1 MPNDEPEMERMDMC
15 HSMMT
20 RAIGNRLF
28 LAPLERS
35 KIHAVLDVGTG
46 TGIWAIEMGDLFENA
61 EIIGVDL
68 SAIQPTWQ
76 VYKKVPEN
84 VKFQVD
90 DVESPW
96 VEVKKY
102 DFIFTRFL
110 AASIRDWPKLIENV
124 YNHLNPGGWAEFHEM
139 NAEIY
144 SDDGSYTE
152 NHVTWDWNQTFLETM
167 ENLGIDPCPGPKLEG
182 WVREQR
188 FENVFHQKIKNPLGP
203 WPKDPWYK
211 DLGLINLAQM
221 LDGLEGFT
229 LRVFCGALK
238 RTKEQVL
245 VEVANVRNE
254 MKTGAYHGL
263 YDM

>member
-1 MPNDEPEMERMDMC
+1 
-15 HSMMT
+15 
-20 RAIGNRLF
+20 
-28 LAPLERS
+28 
-35 KIHAVLDVGTG
+35 
-46 TGIWAIEMGDLFENA
+46 
-61 EIIGVDL
+61 
-68 SAIQPTWQ
+68 
-76 VYKKVPEN
+76 
-84 VKFQVD
+84 
-90 DVESPW
+90 
-96 VEVKKY
+96 
-102 DFIFTRFL
+102 
-110 AASIRDWPKLIENV
+110 
-124 YNHLNPGGWAEFHEM
+124 M

-182 WVREQR
+182 WVREQK

-211 DLGLINLAQM
+211 DLGLMNLAQM